1 MSSGISAERQAELE
15 ERQKE
20 LIELTR
26 RRMQSVYTSQ
36 ALERERRKNR
46 AALEELITMADE
58 GTAYRSIG
66 RVYVFFFRLH
76 FHFYLLPLFFF
87 SQIFC
92 VRSDALLLRR

>member
-66 RVYVFFFRLH
+66 RVYVFFSFTFPFL
-76 FHFYLLPLFFF
+76 FITLVFFF